1 MTTLLMTHWITMHS
15 LFSLNWDEWAS
26 IVAVLTAIILIIRWA
41 LNKAHE
47 QLFDPIYQAI
57 NQFKASV
64 DKLNNR
70 LGNSENRLEKG
81 DKLFIRHDEELKDH
95 ERRITNLEER
105 K

>member
-1 MTTLLMTHWITMHS
+1 MPLLSANWITMHS

-47 QLFDPIYQAI
+47 QLFDPIYHAI
-57 NQFKASV
+57 NQFKTSI

-70 LGNSENRLEKG
+70 LGNLEDRLEKD